1 MDIQWFPGHMTKALR
16 EMQNNI
22 KLVDLVI
29 ELLDSRVPMSSGNPE
44 LSKIAQG
51 KQRLIL
57 LNKADMADDKI
68 TSAWIEYFKEKGIKA
83 VAVDSRST
91 ASKRTVKQAVDIVV
105 KEKKER
111 DLKRGIKGRPVR
123 AMVVGIPNVGK
134 STFINCYSGRSS
146 AKTGNMPGVTKGTQW
161 IRLSG
166 DLELLDTPGVLWPKF
181 EDQVTGMHLAMTGAV
196 RSEVLDMSDVAVNII
211 SMLKENYPGK
221 LGERYGCNEDNGS
234 VEIFEEIASKR
245 GCLRKGGV
253 IDTDK
258 TALIICDDMKNG
270 RFGKISFESP
280 SDIEQ

>member
-1 MDIQWFPGHMTKALR
+1 MRQPR
-16 EMQNNI
+16 
-22 KLVDLVI
+22 
-29 ELLDSRVPMSSGNPE
+29 SS
-44 LSKIAQG
+44 
-51 KQRLIL
+51 
-57 LNKADMADDKI
+57 
-68 TSAWIEYFKEKGIKA
+68 
-83 VAVDSRST
+83 
-91 ASKRTVKQAVDIVV
+91 
-105 KEKKER
+105 
-111 DLKRGIKGRPVR
+111 
-123 AMVVGIPNVGK
+123 
-134 STFINCYSGRSS
+134 RSS

-280 SDIEQ
+280 SDIDQ